1 MTVPS
6 VIKEARTLFARAGFI
21 SRINDQSD
29 YEKALA
35 MMDQLMDD
43 YDSNRPL
50 IDVLSVSIE
59 RWEASADEF
68 AGFNRQVE
76 AMDDGIAV
84 LRLLMDQHQLSG
96 ADLPELGSRS
106 LVSKILKG
114 ERSLTR
120 KHIEALSRR
129 FGISPSLFFCRQAS
143 L

>member
-1 MTVPS
+1 MVAPG
-6 VIKEARTLFARAGFI
+6 VIEEARALFARASFI
-21 SRINDQSD
+21 SHINDQAD
-29 YEKALA
+29 YEKAVA
-35 MMDQLMDD
+35 LMDELMED

-50 IDVLSVSIE
+50 IEVLSVSIE
-59 RWEASADEF
+59 RWESSADEF
-68 AGFNRQVE
+68 AEFNRQVG

-84 LRLLMDQHQLSG
+84 LRLLMDQHRLSG

-120 KHIEALSRR
+120 KHIEALSQR
-129 FGISPSLFFCRQAS
+129 FGISPSLFFSRRDS

>member
-1 MTVPS
+1 MVAPG
-6 VIKEARTLFARAGFI
+6 VIEEARALFAKAGFI
-21 SRINDQSD
+21 SHINDQVD

-35 MMDQLMDD
+35 LMDELMED

-50 IDVLSVSIE
+50 IEVLSVSID
-59 RWEASADEF
+59 RWESTADEF
-68 AGFNRQVE
+68 AEFNRQVE
-76 AMDDGIAV
+76 AMDGGVAV

-120 KHIEALSRR
+120 KHIEALSER
-129 FGISPSLFFCRQAS
+129 FGISPSLFFSR
-143 L
+143 